1 MRYPGRYAVTI
12 FARGDM
18 TIKAAGSRR
27 FTPCL
32 KGRRSDLA
40 YSVGANAVIVAEQDY
55 FYTLYQVAATASD
68 GSAYRHLLIVPT
80 NVSAVSFDVGLA
92 LEEAVSAEADMGR
105 FAEVERLANAM
116 KWDFR
121 RYHTFPPPL
130 GFNRFGM

>member
-1 MRYPGRYAVTI
+1 M
-12 FARGDM
+12 
-18 TIKAAGSRR
+18 KAAGSKR
-27 FTPCL
+27 FTPYL
-32 KGRRSDLA
+32 KGRCSDLA

-55 FYTLYQVAATASD
+55 FHTLYQVAVTASD

-105 FAEVERLANAM
+105 FAEVERSANAM

-121 RYHTFPPPL
+121 RYHTFPPPP
-130 GFNRFGM
+130 GFNRFCM